1 MTSILIKF
9 RIRKSFYNYKDI
21 NQTLHICHTL
31 KEEQAVQLESE
42 QELEQDSELLENM
55 ELVSPQVLVPELVP
69 LDMLVKMLPNTS
81 VLVFHLP
88 AMPELQLELEL
99 TLELT
104 QVDQLVQTLD
114 LKLNHMD
121 LLVPVVLLI

>member
-1 MTSILIKF
+1 
-9 RIRKSFYNYKDI
+9 
-21 NQTLHICHTL
+21 L